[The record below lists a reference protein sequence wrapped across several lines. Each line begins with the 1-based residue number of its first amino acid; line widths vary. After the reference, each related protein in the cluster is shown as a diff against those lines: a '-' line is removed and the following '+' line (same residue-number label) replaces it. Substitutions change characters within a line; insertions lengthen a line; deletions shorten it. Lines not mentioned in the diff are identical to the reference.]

1 MRKSTSTD
9 NLSSEA
15 YNKRKGGSKENE
27 NRKKQREIINLA
39 ALLEVEKYMVFFF
52 LPCTLENTAIGQVS
66 AAVLSW
72 AEFLFCCFF
81 NYEFVWKLIP

>member
-1 MRKSTSTD
+1 MRKSINTD

-39 ALLEVEKYMVFFF
+39 ALFEVEKYMGLFY
-52 LPCTLENTAIGQVS
+52 PYTLENTAIGQVS
-66 AAVLSW
+66 AVVLSW
-72 AEFLFCCFF
+72 AEFLFCSFFF
-81 NYEFVWKLIP
+81 NYEFVWKLLP

>member
-52 LPCTLENTAIGQVS
+52 FPALWKIQPLAKSQLRFYLG
-66 AAVLSW
+66 LSFFFV
-72 AEFLFCCFF
+72 AFLIMNLFGS
-81 NYEFVWKLIP
+81 

>member
-1 MRKSTSTD
+1 MRKSTNTD

-39 ALLEVEKYMVFFF
+39 ALFEVEKYMGSFSSLHFGKHSYW
-52 LPCTLENTAIGQVS
+52 PS
-66 AAVLSW
+66 LSCG
-72 AEFLFCCFF
+72 FILG
-81 NYEFVWKLIP
+81 

>member
-1 MRKSTSTD
+1 MRKSTNTD

-39 ALLEVEKYMVFFF
+39 ALFEVEKYMGLFF
-52 LPCTLENTAIGQVS
+52 PCTLENTAIGQVS

-72 AEFLFCCFF
+72 TVSFLFFF
-81 NYEFVWKLIP
+81 